1 MSIKLTDKDQG
12 DLEWWCRHYKDGI
25 GYLVYRMNQYFEAK
39 DIGDEKGLVQLE
51 KIIRVSLPHYLE
63 VIET

>member
-1 MSIKLTDKDQG
+1 MSVKLTDKDEG

-25 GYLVYRMNQYFEAK
+25 GYLVHRMNQYFEAK
-39 DIGDEKGLVQLE
+39 DTGDENSLDQLE
-51 KIIRVSLPHYLE
+51 KIIRASLPHYLE

>member
-1 MSIKLTDKDQG
+1 MSAKLTDKDQG

-25 GYLVYRMNQYFEAK
+25 GYLVHRMNQYFEAK

-51 KIIRVSLPHYLE
+51 KIIRASLPHYLE